1 VDRVLV
7 TGSAGFVGRHL
18 LDRLAADRVAA
29 IELEGDIRDGAAV
42 RTQLAQAAPDAIV
55 HLAAASSVAS
65 SWRERRET
73 WDVNVNGTLE
83 LLLAVEESCPG
94 ARVLVVSSAE
104 VYGAVPAGEQPIAE
118 GRVLAPASPYG
129 ASKVA
134 AEQAVAATRLR
145 AVIARPFPHI
155 GPGQSESFALPSFA
169 AQIVRIERGEQEAVL
184 LVGNLEARRDLTD
197 VRDVVDAYIRMLAL
211 AEPAAVYNV
220 ARGHAIAIGE
230 ALERLLALA
239 QVPIRVEVDPARLR
253 PSDIPLLCGDASRL
267 HEDTGWQPARDL
279 DDSLAD
285 LLASFR
291 DQGVPA

>member
-18 LDRLAADRVAA
+18 LDRLAADNVTVS
-29 IELEGDIRDGAAV
+29 ELSGDIRDGAAL
-42 RTQLAQAAPDAIV
+42 RTQLAAATPDAIV

-73 WDVNVNGTLE
+73 WDVNVTGTLE
-83 LLLAVEESCPG
+83 LLLAIEERCPG

-104 VYGAVPAGEQPIAE
+104 VYGAVPADHQPIDE

-129 ASKVA
+129 ASKAA
-134 AEQAVAATRLR
+134 AEQAVAATRLD

-155 GPGQSESFALPSFA
+155 GPGQSETFALPSFA
-169 AQIVRIERGEQEAVL
+169 AQIARIERGESEPVL
-184 LVGNLEARRDLTD
+184 RVGNLEARRDLTD
-197 VRDVVDAYIRMLAL
+197 VRDVVDAYVRLLGL
-211 AEPAAVYNV
+211 AEPAPVYNV

-230 ALERLLALA
+230 ALERLLALS
-239 QVPIRVEVDPARLR
+239 QVPIRIEVDPSRLR
-253 PSDIPLLCGDASRL
+253 PSDIALLSGDAARL
-267 HEDTGWQPARDL
+267 RADTGWQPTREL
-279 DDSLAD
+279 DRSLAD

-291 DQGVPA
+291 NQGVHA